1 MPYRKTVIFII
12 IFSLCLGAF
21 FTYRTFKQHQTKRA
35 APVALPDKT
44 ITLIEGWT
52 EEEINKYIQN
62 RVGINSDLMVQ
73 AEKSFNAEQFSFL
86 ESKPKDT
93 TLEGFLFPDTYR
105 VSAEPTAQEIVGK
118 LLSNFQIKFG
128 QASSGSEKNQ
138 SDRFIIPGY
147 EKIKI
152 NGLPGMS
159 IYNLVT
165 LASILER
172 ETGRDISA
180 GDSDSRSRL
189 LEERKTVAG
198 IFYNRL
204 MVGQALQSDATVNYA
219 TGKSAASPSFNDL
232 EVNSLYNTYKYAGL
246 PPGPIASPSL
256 SSLEAVLN
264 PIKTDYYYFLHKQPS
279 GQVVYAKNFNEHVR
293 NKQLYLK

>member
-1 MPYRKTVIFII
+1 MPYRKTFILLI
-12 IFSLCLGAF
+12 LFSLFLGAF
-21 FTYRTFKQHQTKRA
+21 FTYRSFKQHQAKRA
-35 APVALPDKT
+35 APVVLPDKT
-44 ITLIEGWT
+44 ITLIEGWN
-52 EEEINKYIQN
+52 EEEINKYLQN
-62 RVGINSDLMVQ
+62 RVGVTAGSMIE
-73 AEKSFNAEQFSFL
+73 AEKSFNSEQFQFL
-86 ESKPKDT
+86 ESKPKNA

-118 LLSNFQIKFG
+118 LLANFQIKFE
-128 QASSGSEKNQ
+128 QASSQVEKNQ
-138 SDRFIIPGY
+138 SGRFIIPGY
-147 EKIKI
+147 EKLKI

-180 GDSDSRSRL
+180 GGSDSRTRL
-189 LEERKTVAG
+189 LEERKIVAG

-204 MVGQALQSDATVNYA
+204 MSGQALQSDATVNYA
-219 TGKSAASPSFNDL
+219 TGKSAAAPSYNDL
-232 EVNSLYNTYKYAGL
+232 EVNSLYNTYKHAGL

-256 SSLEAVLN
+256 SSLEAVLM
-264 PIKTDYYYFLHKQPS
+264 PTKTDYYYFLHKQPS